1 MGNANMATIDR
12 STDGSAVDDHAQ
24 NRLAQIRA
32 IAALT
37 KTARDD
43 ALELDLKFEAY
54 LLDMAVV
61 ALSEIKK

>member
-1 MGNANMATIDR
+1 MGNANTATIDR
-12 STDGSAVDDHAQ
+12 STDESAVDQHAQ
-24 NRLAQIRA
+24 NRLARIRA

-54 LLDMAVV
+54 LLEMAAL
-61 ALSEIKK
+61 ALSEVKK